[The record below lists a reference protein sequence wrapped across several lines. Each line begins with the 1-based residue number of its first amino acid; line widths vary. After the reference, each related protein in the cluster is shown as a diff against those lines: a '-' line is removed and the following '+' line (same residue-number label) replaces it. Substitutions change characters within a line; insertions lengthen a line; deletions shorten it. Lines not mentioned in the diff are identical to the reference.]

1 MKIHENKDQSAHT
14 SPSCSYCR
22 EKGHN
27 QYQCPHVAED
37 WKELS
42 KYRLPVDEDGKPLK
56 RGWYGQYY
64 SGQYSPDPL
73 QAHVCNNIFSA
84 WFRACQKAMNGQIA
98 RKAKEGQT
106 KKKATRKCG
115 YCGSTGHTRRN
126 CTKMDA
132 FLKDC
137 YKANENWRKAAY
149 AELVE
154 KHGISVG
161 ACVKVKVSTGWRQP
175 DQVKMGLITHIN
187 WGALNL
193 FSSCSKTSDF
203 AHSPLEIKVLIGDS
217 SYTITNVEQFFS
229 VIGANGK
236 TRSYWNTC
244 NLVDIITP
252 APEKLPESWITDYKE
267 SFETLVKKKSE
278 EILKKGMDSEYDA
291 PNLWAH
297 VQNWK

>member
-1 MKIHENKDQSAHT
+1 MKIHENKDKSLHT

-37 WKELS
+37 WKQLS
-42 KYRLPVDEDGKPLK
+42 QYRLPVDENGKPLK

-64 SGQYSPDPL
+64 TGHYSPDPL
-73 QAHVCNNIFSA
+73 QTHVCNNIFAA
-84 WFRACQKAMNGQIA
+84 WFRACQKAMNGQIE
-98 RKAKEGQT
+98 RKAKEGQV

-115 YCGSTGHTRRN
+115 YCGSTTHTRRN
-126 CTKMDA
+126 CAKMDA

-137 YKANENWRKAAY
+137 YKANEKWRKVAY

-161 ACVKVKVSTGWRQP
+161 ACVKVKISTGWRKP
-175 DQVKMGLITHIN
+175 DEMKMGIITHIN

-203 AHSPLEIKVLIGDS
+203 AHSPLEIKVLVGDS
-217 SYTITNVEQFFS
+217 SYNMTNVEEFFD

-244 NLVDIITP
+244 SLVDIITP

-278 EILKKGMDSEYDA
+278 EILKKGMDSEYNA

>member
-1 MKIHENKDQSAHT
+1 MKIHENKDKSLHT

-56 RGWYGQYY
+56 RGWYGNYY
-64 SGQYSPDPL
+64 GNNNSDPL

-84 WFRACQKAMNGQIA
+84 WFRACQRAMNGQIE

-126 CTKMDA
+126 CTKMAA

-161 ACVKVKVSTGWRQP
+161 ACVKVKVSSGWRQP
-175 DQVKMGLITHIN
+175 DEIKMGLITHIN

-203 AHSPLEIKVLIGDS
+203 AHSPLHIKVLIGDS
-217 SYTITNVEQFFS
+217 SYLITNVEEFFS

-236 TRSYWNTC
+236 TRSYWNHC

-278 EILKKGMDSEYDA
+278 EILKKGMESEYDA